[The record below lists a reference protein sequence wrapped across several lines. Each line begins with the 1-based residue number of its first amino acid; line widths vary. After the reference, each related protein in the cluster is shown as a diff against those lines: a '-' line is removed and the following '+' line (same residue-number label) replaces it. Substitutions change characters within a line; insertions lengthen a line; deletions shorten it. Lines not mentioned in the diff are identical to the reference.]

1 MPEPRLGSGTHGT
14 GNLPQDGSDV
24 PRRRQ
29 PDRSTDRGG
38 LRRNQPAAASI
49 TIPVDRSAA
58 LEGVDGGARQPLRD
72 RRVLP
77 WMERRESGAHLL
89 QHAEDGR
96 PQGGKSM
103 RLNEDLVNL
112 FKYIGFDV
120 PAPVAWILA
129 GLVILIIGILFKLA
143 FKG

>member
-1 MPEPRLGSGTHGT
+1 
-14 GNLPQDGSDV
+14 
-24 PRRRQ
+24 
-29 PDRSTDRGG
+29 
-38 LRRNQPAAASI
+38 
-49 TIPVDRSAA
+49 
-58 LEGVDGGARQPLRD
+58 
-72 RRVLP
+72 
-77 WMERRESGAHLL
+77 
-89 QHAEDGR
+89 
-96 PQGGKSM
+96 M